1 MSKINFNELNENI
14 FDDICKRLIPYEK
27 YILNDAWSGLP
38 ELTNKDGKLCPG
50 SCNTQAWSIST
61 IIEAVDELEKR
72 KKENENAFD
81 EVEKKSSRK
90 QSKNSD
96 KSGKKE
102 KKVKKNKNKNKD
114 IQQFIEDK
122 KEN

>member
-1 MSKINFNELNENI
+1 MKNI
-14 FDDICKRLIPYEK
+14 F
-27 YILNDAWSGLP
+27 P

-61 IIEAVDELEKR
+61 IIEAVDELYKR
-72 KKENENAFD
+72 KKENENTFD